1 MLKSLTQREDGGRR
15 LEQQQ
20 GQPEEPKEQGEQG
33 QHGGQLQEHVADL
46 VQWLLCGSEPSP
58 ATGPSGGS
66 PGAGSEASADVGS
79 GSGPTPEEAAETGQ
93 DAGAGAGAGV
103 QACTGAGVA
112 RLVLGMLAALRPA
125 TAARH
130 KARRDGSRVT
140 PPPSPF
146 FDTPGGPGQGVGPG
160 AGAGAPPGGSD
171 RPTVVL
177 PEQLRGLAE
186 GFPTEAPYD
195 GYRGDLVSVLAN
207 GAFRRRAVV
216 SEVLSYGGLEL
227 VLAQTN
233 LDDRSPLAREWALW
247 GVRNMCEGNEEVR
260 GGWLWWWCW
269 GFHGVDLV
277 GAWQGKAGYGKL
289 GRAHASI
296 EA

>member
-20 GQPEEPKEQGEQG
+20 QQGQRGSADEQGEQQQG
-33 QHGGQLQEHVADL
+33 PDL
-46 VQWLLCGSEPSP
+46 VQWLLCSSEPSP
-58 ATGPSGGS
+58 TAAPGSPMLS
-66 PGAGSEASADVGS
+66 PGAVSEAHPDAGP
-79 GSGPTPEEAAETGQ
+79 GSGPGPTPGEAAE
-93 DAGAGAGAGV
+93 AGAGAGANV
-103 QACTGAGVA
+103 QACTGAGVG
-112 RLVLGMLAALRPA
+112 RLVMGMLAALRPA

-130 KARRDGSRVT
+130 KPRRDGSRVT

-146 FDTPGGPGQGVGPG
+146 FDTPGGPGAG
-160 AGAGAPPGGSD
+160 AGAGGPPGGSD

-177 PEQLRGLAE
+177 PEQLCGLAK
-186 GFPTEAPYD
+186 GFPAEAPYD

-260 GGWLWWWCW
+260 VVRVLVVVVVMGAGGGGC
-269 GFHGVDLV
+269 GR
-277 GAWQGKAGYGKL
+277 KIGKL
-289 GRAHASI
+289 GGRARQGPRGS
-296 EA
+296 